1 MKKLIVSSTRTIFE
15 LVGDI
20 KYSSDKEIKEG
31 TNFIIEMN
39 KVENLSKNVIA
50 SVKIIEITELKNT
63 VKFKC
68 FVKDKTKSLPN
79 RIVTFDIYKN
89 DNDNITI
96 IYIHKFDRPVEG
108 RTLQVFRTIKKFL
121 LDQLAMIIET
131 NYYKH
136 HYNALY
142 KE

>member
-96 IYIHKFDRPVEG
+96 IYIHKFDRPGKDAASV
-108 RTLQVFRTIKKFL
+108 QNDKKVPP
-121 LDQLAMIIET
+121 
-131 NYYKH
+131 
-136 HYNALY
+136 
-142 KE
+142 

>member
-50 SVKIIEITELKNT
+50 SVKIIQITELK
-63 VKFKC
+63 
-68 FVKDKTKSLPN
+68 
-79 RIVTFDIYKN
+79 
-89 DNDNITI
+89 
-96 IYIHKFDRPVEG
+96 
-108 RTLQVFRTIKKFL
+108 LQ
-121 LDQLAMIIET
+121 
-131 NYYKH
+131 
-136 HYNALY
+136 
-142 KE
+142 